1 MDNNLM
7 DTLFGPLGRDYCLY
21 FYYLSIIGIILLTM
35 LVASTLMVGIT
46 KRKGLDF
53 YMQMIS
59 IAIGYFIFYF
69 QNRLLHSMCVG
80 MA

>member
-7 DTLFGPLGRDYCLY
+7 DKLFGPLGREYCIY
-21 FYYLSIIGIILLTM
+21 FYYLSVIGLILLTM
-35 LVASTLMVGIT
+35 VLASTLMVGIS

-53 YMQMIS
+53 YLSMIS
-59 IAIGYFIFYF
+59 IAMGYFIFYF
-69 QNRLLHSMCVG
+69 QNRLLHSMCIG